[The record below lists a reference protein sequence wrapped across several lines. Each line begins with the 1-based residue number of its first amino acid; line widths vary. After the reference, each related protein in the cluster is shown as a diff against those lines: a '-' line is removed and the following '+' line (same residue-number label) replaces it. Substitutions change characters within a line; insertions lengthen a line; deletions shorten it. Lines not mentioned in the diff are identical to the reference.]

1 MKAKEAVIDSVVDSA
16 SEVNI
21 DKFLYFQNFL
31 TDMLVRVATEEDW
44 ADSADFSRV
53 IVEPPRDLFHGDM
66 ATNASLVLAKSAG
79 KKPRELAEIIKT
91 ILEENDDIATVEIAG
106 PGFVNFRLK
115 AEAWHKSLG
124 DILELGIAYGDS
136 NLGKNEKI
144 NIEYVS
150 ANPTGPM
157 HVGHVRGAI
166 IGDTLAN
173 LLAKAGF
180 YVRREYY
187 FNDAGTQVDVLAK
200 TVHLRYLEAL
210 GDDIGEVP
218 EGLYPGE
225 YLKDVAEALVKQEG
239 SKWKDKKEE
248 EWLAPIRDFSVKYI
262 MQMIRDDLDL
272 IGIKHDI
279 FTNERDIVENG
290 TLDTAFKTLEDMDL
304 IYEGTLPPPKGKEMK
319 NWESVPLTLFRASKF
334 GNQPDRP
341 LKKRDGSWAYIMPD
355 IAYHYDKVQR
365 GFNKMIV
372 VLGKD
377 HSGYEERLKPVVEVF
392 SDGKAELDV
401 IYNSIVKVYKN
412 GELVRFS
419 KRSGNIITLREMVEE
434 VGADVIRFFMMTRTP
449 DSELEFDFDKVVE
462 KSKDNPVF
470 YVQYAHARCCSV
482 LRNAK
487 DIMPDI
493 DISDDALANADMSP
507 LSSVDDLEII
517 RMLASWPRAVRAAAE
532 AHEAHRIVFYL
543 QDLAALLHGFWAK
556 GRTDASLR
564 FLIEDDIGLST
575 ARLALVRAVAIVIA
589 SGLAIMGVKPVEEMH
604 A

>member
-1 MKAKEAVIDSVVDSA
+1 MQLKQHTNNMNDNKNTENLDI
-16 SEVNI
+16 
-21 DKFLYFQNFL
+21 FLYFQNILVQEL
-31 TDMLVRVATEEDW
+31 TKIAQKQAWYDG
-44 ADSADFSRV
+44 ADFSRI
-53 IVEPPRDLFHGDM
+53 IVEPPRDLSHGDM
-66 ATNASLVLAKSAG
+66 ATNAALVMAKSAG
-79 KKPRELAEIIKT
+79 KKPRELAEDIKK
-91 ILEENDDIATVEIAG
+91 ILNNISDIASVEIAG
-106 PGFVNFRLK
+106 PGFVNFRLNAK
-115 AEAWHKSLG
+115 TWHK
-124 DILELGIAYGDS
+124 ILTKILNIGVTFGEN
-136 NLGKNEKI
+136 NLGRGEKI

-166 IGDTLAN
+166 IGDTLAH
-173 LLAKAGF
+173 LLEKVGF
-180 YVRREYY
+180 AITREYY

-200 TVHLRYLEAL
+200 TVHLRYLEVL

-225 YLKDVAEALVKQEG
+225 YLKDVAEALAKQDG
-239 SKWKDKKEE
+239 DKWKDRQEE
-248 EWLAPIRDFSVKYI
+248 EWLPAIRDFAVEYI
-262 MQMIRDDLDL
+262 MQMIRTDLDL

-290 TLDTAFKTLEDMDL
+290 TLDTAFNTLENMDL
-304 IYEGTLPPPKGKEMK
+304 IYEGTLPPPKGKEME
-319 NWESVPLTLFRASKF
+319 NWEPVPLTLFRASKF

-355 IAYHYDKVQR
+355 IAYHYDKIKR

-493 DISDDALANADMSP
+493 DISDDALANADI
-507 LSSVDDLEII
+507 SVLTSTDDLEII
-517 RMLASWPRAVRAAAE
+517 RMLASWPRVIRAAAE
-532 AHEAHRIVFYL
+532 AYEPHRISFYL

-556 GRTDASLR
+556 GREDASLR
-564 FLIEDDIGLST
+564 FIIEDNVELSI
-575 ARLALVRAVAIVIA
+575 ARLTLVRAVAIVIA